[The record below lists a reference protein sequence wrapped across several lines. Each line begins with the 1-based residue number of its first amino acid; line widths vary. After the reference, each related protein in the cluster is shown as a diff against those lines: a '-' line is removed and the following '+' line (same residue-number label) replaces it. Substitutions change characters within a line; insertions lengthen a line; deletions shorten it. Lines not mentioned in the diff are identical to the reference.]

1 MEGAATAMQVAAL
14 REEMEEMR
22 RELAAVQLAALRRKM
37 IAKLRAT
44 PSEAQ
49 HADSERATA
58 EQRRKAAG
66 TSVRQEQEARAGT
79 LATAANHTR
88 SAPTPEFDE
97 EATRGEKGEDMGD
110 EDREEQAEELSGVQ
124 TSRSGSSA
132 QDGQRA
138 LPQLLPIERSP
149 F

>member
-14 REEMEEMR
+14 REEMEMR

-88 SAPTPEFDE
+88 SAPTPEFDK

-110 EDREEQAEELSGVQ
+110 EDK
-124 TSRSGSSA
+124 
-132 QDGQRA
+132 
-138 LPQLLPIERSP
+138 
-149 F
+149 